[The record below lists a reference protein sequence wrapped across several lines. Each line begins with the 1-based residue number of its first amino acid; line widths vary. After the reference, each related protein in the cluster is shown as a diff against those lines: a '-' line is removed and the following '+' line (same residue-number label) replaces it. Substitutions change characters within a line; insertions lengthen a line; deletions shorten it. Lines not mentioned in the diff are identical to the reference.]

1 MKIRRI
7 MTPEHPTDPNDEGSF
22 EKELEEN
29 IKWFRGEGV
38 DVSDVDTAPL
48 DVYNVEADKIK
59 AKI

>member
-1 MKIRRI
+1 

-38 DVSDVDTAPL
+38 DVSDVDTATL